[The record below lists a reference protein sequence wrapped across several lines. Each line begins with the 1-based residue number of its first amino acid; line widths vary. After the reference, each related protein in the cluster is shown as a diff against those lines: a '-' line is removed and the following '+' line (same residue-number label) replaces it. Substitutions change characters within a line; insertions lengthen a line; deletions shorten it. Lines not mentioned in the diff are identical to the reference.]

1 MPFGNGIKEGAHHLK
16 FMKTNMV
23 PNMREHSQIATKG
36 MDENI
41 LLYCGSID
49 ITHIN

>member
-1 MPFGNGIKEGAHHLK
+1 
-16 FMKTNMV
+16 MV

-41 LLYCGSID
+41 LLYWGVIH
-49 ITHIN
+49 ITQLISSWVGPTFLVFI